1 MQWLKRVVPKLLVVA
16 ALAVVIGT
24 LFSGH
29 DSEYG
34 TVTLPKG
41 GVVALPEGTAEVFID
56 EGSALEG
63 GHRLSSPLRFEVTP
77 LNGGA
82 ALTKDP
88 ATNEGS
94 GEAQVERSEGIAS
107 KGAVATVEVPS
118 AGDYRIS
125 GGLESNTP
133 AKLTFGTDAF
143 MAVVGKWKLC
153 GGLLAAAF
161 LFSLIPVPKRESS
174 ADTDL
179 HSSRGSATS
188 AYQPARVDPYNG

>member
-41 GVVALPEGTAEVFID
+41 GVVALPEGTTKVFID
-56 EGSALEG
+56 EGSAQKG

-107 KGAVATVEVPS
+107 KGAVASVEVPS

-133 AKLTFGTDAF
+133 ATLTFGTDAF

-174 ADTDL
+174 ADFDL
-179 HSSRGSATS
+179 RSSSGSATS
-188 AYQPARVDPYNG
+188 TYQPRRVDPYNG